1 MGRFE
6 VKLMA
11 WKEVEAGVKE
21 LANESV
27 RDTERVGGK
36 ALTVGGVKG
45 SEDTRIF
52 VVT

>member
-1 MGRFE
+1 MGPFE

-21 LANESV
+21 LADESE
-27 RDTERVGGK
+27 TLKGSGGK